1 MKLNKFLFLVIM
13 CLSIVIGLPIAFIAA
28 IDLGHIIRIMFDEIY
43 AKVPTLETLSLFG
56 DSFGPINVLVSAL
69 AFAGLL
75 YTIFQQRETLR
86 LTIQEL
92 DLSRKQ
98 MFESSLQIKLEHFDK
113 IIDELKFN
121 REKKYHTNGPITYPI
136 KKIDVQGR
144 KIFEVFYEEEIIL
157 YNNDYI
163 PLKEFI
169 KENSWGD
176 TYQNS
181 IISKTLELY
190 YKSLYSILSFIDKSK
205 LQDQEKL
212 ELVKTEICPRL
223 SKYELI
229 LLFVHAHD
237 SIGHKFI
244 SYIEKYALFEDLQ
257 KERIFNTGSIPKDF
271 QNWYKKCAY
280 SSSN

>member
-1 MKLNKFLFLVIM
+1 
-13 CLSIVIGLPIAFIAA
+13 
-28 IDLGHIIRIMFDEIY
+28 MFDEIY
-43 AKVPTLETLSLFG
+43 TKSPTLETLSLFG

-69 AFAGLL
+69 ALAGLL

-121 REKKYHTNGPITYPI
+121 QEKKYHTNGPITYPI

-169 KENSWGD
+169 KENLWGD

-212 ELVKTEICPRL
+212 ELVKTEIRPRL

-280 SSSN
+280 NSSN